1 MELLPSPEERTW
13 LAQSLRDLIAK
24 RGIDAFVAKPLLEP
38 SPASF
43 PDSWSRGVA
52 DVHRLTQRLMHHA
65 ELGDVAFT
73 LSGFAG
79 ASSAWDANTAG
90 WYAGIDDDGRCS
102 FGVHMKQLR
111 DPESAVGVMAHEV
124 AHAWRE
130 HHGLVVDDRDQEEHL
145 TDLTTI
151 YLGFGILTTNNTDRY
166 RSYGNARIT
175 AWSVSSA
182 GYLPPQAMTW
192 LLALQATARDR
203 AKESRAI
210 EKFLEP
216 NQRACFDAAMHEMTI
231 EPSYIHELGMP
242 SPESWPPPQRY
253 APIEVREPDDDE
265 VDEPP
270 IEEEAPVDHQR
281 NTGRTVYRLQVQS
294 VFLALFLGL
303 FPGGFVGAFVV
314 LLLLSDA
321 SDFVMF
327 GTWGAFILAG
337 EVFVWRQMWKA
348 QCSDKT
354 CKTFLPRG
362 VAICPGCGGTVGRT
376 VRTLRDLRRV
386 NEEELDR
393 REVDTGFE
401 ECADCKPEEPCNK
414 HAASM
419 PIDAAFFRDATDDSD
434 TAEA

>member
-1 MELLPSPEERTW
+1 MELLPSREERSW
-13 LAQSLRDLIAK
+13 LAQSLRDLIAS

-43 PDSWSRGVA
+43 PDRWSRRVA

-65 ELGDVAFT
+65 GLGDVAFT

-90 WYAGIDDDGRCS
+90 WYAGVDDEGRCS

-130 HHGLVVDDRDQEEHL
+130 HHQLVVDDRDQEEHL

-182 GYLPPQAMTW
+182 GYLTPQAMTW

-203 AKESRAI
+203 VKESRTI

-242 SPESWPPPQRY
+242 APESWPQPERY
-253 APIEVREPDDDE
+253 APIAVREPEEDE

-270 IEEEAPVDHQR
+270 VEEEAPLDPQR
-281 NTGRTVYRLQVQS
+281 NAGRTVYRLKVQS
-294 VFLALFLGL
+294 VFLTLMLGL
-303 FPGGFVGAFVV
+303 IPGAVVGALLGA
-314 LLLLSDA
+314 LLLNDSSDA
-321 SDFVMF
+321 VMF
-327 GTWGAFILAG
+327 TVFTVCILIS
-337 EVFVWRQMWKA
+337 EVFAWTQMWKA
-348 QCSDKT
+348 RCSDES
-354 CKTFLPRG
+354 CKAPLKRG
-362 VAICPGCGGTVGRT
+362 VAVCPGCGGTVGRT
-376 VRTLRDLRRV
+376 VRTPRDLRRV
-386 NEEELDR
+386 SEEELDR
-393 REVDTGFE
+393 RAADSDFE
-401 ECADCKPEEPCNK
+401 ECADCKPEEPCSK
-414 HAASM
+414 HAASV
-419 PIDAAFFRDATDDSD
+419 PIDPGFFGSDDAERELGT
-434 TAEA
+434 